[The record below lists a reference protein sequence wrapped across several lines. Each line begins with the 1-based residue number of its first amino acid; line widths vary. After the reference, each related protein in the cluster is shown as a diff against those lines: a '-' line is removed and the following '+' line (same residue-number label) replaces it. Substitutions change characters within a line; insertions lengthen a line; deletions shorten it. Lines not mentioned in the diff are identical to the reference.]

1 MTIPGHRKSDPLP
14 PAHRHY
20 RMGVSHKIFA
30 PNLAATA
37 TTALSASRMAMVASS
52 GHRAILVGEQERPM
66 IYEGDGSFERKLTNR
81 QCPRCRSAIV
91 LRCDDKHKREYECTA
106 CSLKIIDVKG
116 DTEG

>member
-1 MTIPGHRKSDPLP
+1 
-14 PAHRHY
+14 
-20 RMGVSHKIFA
+20 
-30 PNLAATA
+30 
-37 TTALSASRMAMVASS
+37 MVASS
-52 GHRAILVGEQERPM
+52 GHRVILVGEQERPM

-91 LRCDDKHKREYECTA
+91 LRRDDAHKREYECTA